1 MEMHLVELAVAERL
15 FVLVA
20 VPLLLWIGYR
30 LFELGVTGKMTI
42 AGTLKN
48 GWGVK
53 ATQVAPGSLCFILG
67 VVLGIYILD
76 TTGFH
81 FQVLNGDK
89 TGGVVTSNG
98 PGPGA
103 PAGGQ
108 PCSPETVEPS
118 KQVAGSQSHRQ
129 RPQRSA

>member
-48 GWGVK
+48 GFRYDPPREPPPPGRIPPK
-53 ATQVAPGSLCFILG
+53 PDRLLAPVSR
-67 VVLGIYILD
+67 D
-76 TTGFH
+76 
-81 FQVLNGDK
+81 
-89 TGGVVTSNG
+89 
-98 PGPGA
+98 
-103 PAGGQ
+103 
-108 PCSPETVEPS
+108 
-118 KQVAGSQSHRQ
+118 
-129 RPQRSA
+129 RS